1 MEVKTTPKK
10 KTSAAKSEE
19 KPDPSTVE
27 LKSMFISAALNMGW
41 QLAVVVIIPIVG
53 GYYLDRHFNTS
64 PILEISGFILAA
76 AGFLVV
82 LRRQLQDLDEI
93 NKIGSKKK

>member
-19 KPDPSTVE
+19 NSAPSNAE
-27 LKSMFISAALNMGW
+27 LKSVFISTALNMGW
-41 QLAVVVIIPIVG
+41 QLAVVVLIPIIG
-53 GYYLDRHFNTS
+53 GFYLDKHFKTS
-64 PILEISGFILAA
+64 PILEICGFILAA
-76 AGFLVV
+76 AGFFVV

-93 NKIGSKKK
+93 NRMGGKK

>member
-19 KPDPSTVE
+19 KPAPGTAE
-27 LKSMFISAALNMGW
+27 LKSIFISTALNMGW
-41 QLAVVVIIPIVG
+41 QLAVVVLIPIIG
-53 GYYLDRHFNTS
+53 GFYLDRHFNTS
-64 PILEISGFILAA
+64 PILEICGFILAA
-76 AGFLVV
+76 AGFFIV

-93 NKIGSKKK
+93 NKLGGKK